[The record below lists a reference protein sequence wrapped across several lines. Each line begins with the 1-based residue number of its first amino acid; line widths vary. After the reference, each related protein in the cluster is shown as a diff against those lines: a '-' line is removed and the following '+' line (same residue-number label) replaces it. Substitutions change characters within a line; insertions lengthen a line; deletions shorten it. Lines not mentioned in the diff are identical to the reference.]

1 MRGMELEGVEFTPV
15 SEKEVPASLLAGA
28 LITVLLVAGTAIPLV
43 LKLTGVW
50 AGLWGWLAWG
60 LPGVVLLWCLVDLA
74 LTPRQV
80 RARGYAE
87 REDDILWREGLLVRT
102 VKAVPYGRLQYVD
115 IEEGPIA
122 RRFGVQKVTLKTAGA
137 DLEMSGLSTAE
148 SARLREVLMRR
159 GQARLAGL

>member
-15 SEKEVPASLLAGA
+15 SEREIPASLLAGA
-28 LITVLLVAGTAIPLV
+28 IATVIFVGLTAIPLI

-50 AGLWGWLAWG
+50 PNLWTWFAWG
-60 LPGVVLLWCLVDLA
+60 LPGLVLLWSLIDLA

-87 REDDILWREGLLVRT
+87 REDDILWREGLLFRT

-115 IEEGPIA
+115 VEEGPIQ
-122 RRFGVQKVTLKTAGA
+122 RRFGVQKVTLKTAGS
-137 DLEMSGLSTAE
+137 DLAMEGLSKAE
-148 SARLREVLMRR
+148 SERLREVLMQR
-159 GQARLAGL
+159 GQSRLAGL

>member
-1 MRGMELEGVEFTPV
+1 MRAMELEGVEFTPV
-15 SEKEVPASLLAGA
+15 SEKEIPASLLTGA
-28 LITVLLVAGTAIPLV
+28 LGTLCFVGVTAVPLI

-50 AGLWGWLAWG
+50 ADLWDWFAWG
-60 LPGVVLLWCLVDLA
+60 LPGVMLLWGLIDLA

-87 REDDILWREGLLVRT
+87 REDDILWREGLLFRS

-115 IEEGPIA
+115 VEEGPIQ
-122 RRFGVQKVTLKTAGA
+122 RRFGVQTVTLKTAGA
-137 DLEMSGLSTAE
+137 DLEMTGLSKAE
-148 SARLREVLMRR
+148 SERLREVLMQR

>member
-1 MRGMELEGVEFTPV
+1 MRAMELEGVEFTPV
-15 SEKEVPASLLAGA
+15 SEKEIPAQLVTGVIGTVVFVGLA
-28 LITVLLVAGTAIPLV
+28 AIPLI

-50 AGLWGWLAWG
+50 PSLWAWFAWG
-60 LPGVVLLWCLVDLA
+60 LPGVLLLWAAIDLA

-80 RARGYAE
+80 RAMGYAE
-87 REDDILWREGLLVRT
+87 REDDILWREGLLIRS

-115 IEEGPIA
+115 VEEGPIQ

-137 DLEMSGLSTAE
+137 DLEMTGLSKAE
-148 SARLREVLMRR
+148 SERLREVLMQR